1 MIAGKMPA
9 EAGWKPAPLQ
19 VGGILFR
26 SSNSNRGPFPMTKN
40 FQLSTFNLQLFLAL
54 LLLATASARAAD
66 AVPAFDQAN
75 KLYEEG
81 KFSAAAEAYAKII
94 PAGNRSPAVL
104 FNQGNAHFQAG
115 QIGRAIAA
123 YRSAG
128 VMTPRDPDLRANL
141 DFARQRV
148 TGPTLR
154 PAALRRWTDSL
165 TTNEWTLLAIAP
177 VWLWFALMIAGQV
190 RPAFKPHLRNP
201 LIVSGVAALIACGAL
216 GWILNARYNEQFVV
230 VTARESV
237 ARFGPLAESQSAFTA
252 ADGADLLLL
261 DAKDDW
267 VQVSDGARNSGW
279 VKTNGVE
286 RVR

>member
-1 MIAGKMPA
+1 MKGMK
-9 EAGWKPAPLQ
+9 EKRWTL
-19 VGGILFR
+19 GI
-26 SSNSNRGPFPMTKN
+26 FPM
-40 FQLSTFNLQLFLAL
+40 L
-54 LLLATASARAAD
+54 LLLSALVCRAAD

-104 FNQGNAHFQAG
+104 FNQGNAHFKAG

-190 RPAFKPHLRNP
+190 RPAFKPRLRNP

-252 ADGADLLLL
+252 ADGAELLLL

-267 VQVSDGARNSGW
+267 VQVSDGAKNSGW